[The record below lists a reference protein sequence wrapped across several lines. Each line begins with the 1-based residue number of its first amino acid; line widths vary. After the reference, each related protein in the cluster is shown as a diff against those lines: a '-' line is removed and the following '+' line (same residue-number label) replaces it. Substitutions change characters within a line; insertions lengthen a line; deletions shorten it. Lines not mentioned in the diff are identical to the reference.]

1 MEEEIIKLEE
11 IWKVYQIG
19 KVEVIALRGITLSIK
34 RGDYLTIVGAS
45 GSGKTTLLNIL
56 GCLDKPTQGKYFMQ
70 GREISTF
77 SDDELSEIRGL
88 SIGFI
93 FQSYNLIP
101 QLTVLE
107 NIGLPLFYQGVEEKK
122 VTEKARYLAKMVGL
136 EERVNHRPWELSGG
150 EQQRVAIARALINE
164 PILILADEP
173 TGNLDSKT
181 GEEIIAILRKLHQEG
196 RTLVMVTHDE
206 KIANYAKRIIHM
218 QDGEITNAD

>member
-34 RGDYLTIVGAS
+34 RGDYITIVGAS

-88 SIGFI
+88 SL
-93 FQSYNLIP
+93 SLIH
-101 QLTVLE
+101 
-107 NIGLPLFYQGVEEKK
+107 I
-122 VTEKARYLAKMVGL
+122 
-136 EERVNHRPWELSGG
+136 
-150 EQQRVAIARALINE
+150 
-164 PILILADEP
+164 
-173 TGNLDSKT
+173 
-181 GEEIIAILRKLHQEG
+181 
-196 RTLVMVTHDE
+196 
-206 KIANYAKRIIHM
+206 
-218 QDGEITNAD
+218 